1 MSHQMTYQKPLPAI
15 TPLDKPFWDFARRH
29 ELRLQRCSS
38 CRTFRYPTSPV
49 CADCDSDSYE
59 WEKVSGRGKILS
71 WVVFHHCYFPSF
83 AKEVPYNV
91 AIVAL
96 DEGPQMV
103 SNILAP
109 NEALRGGMPVEVVF
123 EDATA
128 EISIPK
134 FRPTS

>member
-1 MSHQMTYQKPLPAI
+1 MSHQMTYQKPLPSI
-15 TPLDKPFWDFARRH
+15 SPLDKPFWDFARKH
-29 ELRLQRCSS
+29 ELRLQRCTR
-38 CRTFRYPTSPV
+38 CRKFRYPTSPV

-83 AKEVPYNV
+83 AKEIPYNV
-91 AIVAL
+91 AIIAL
-96 DEGPQMV
+96 EEGPQMV

-109 NEALRGGMPVEVVF
+109 NDTLRGQMAVEVVF
-123 EDATA
+123 EDATD

-134 FRPTS
+134 FRPAP

>member
-15 TPLDKPFWDFARRH
+15 SPLDKPFWDYTRKH
-29 ELRLQRCSS
+29 ELRLQCCTS
-38 CRTFRYPTSPV
+38 CRKFRYPTSPV

-109 NEALRGGMPVEVVF
+109 NETLRGSMPVEVVF
-123 EDATA
+123 EDATD

-134 FRPTS
+134 FRPVS